1 MNIFWVVSIKHFSI
15 SEEEKE
21 KKMFWSGSDEND
33 WIQSACFDIFLI
45 IFWDVIEPLD
55 GSFLVGRKLYIDNSW
70 KLATGLILEWRSW
83 KVKFFIHLSLFY
95 AKISKILFVSIWT
108 HFLSLFNTLSE
119 RFLHILSQFNFKPFS
134 IFSLGLFSLVFLKFS
149 LLECQIRHK
158 ERFSPEFSF

>member
-21 KKMFWSGSDEND
+21 KNIVLEWQRWKWLDTERLFWY
-33 WIQSACFDIFLI
+33 FLI

-95 AKISKILFVSIWT
+95 AKISKILLVSIWT

-158 ERFSPEFSF
+158 ERFSSEFSF